1 MDTKPISGAAAARLN
16 IPQARTAQAI
26 NPEEER
32 RRQERAA
39 LAASAA
45 AAGVGLAAAG
55 LAALG
60 SDDTMTLDESM
71 IINPVDD
78 QLSAKIACLPATHAA
93 AHRVGWSSD
102 WISIFDDHAYAATP
116 DGGTRK
122 IRRFYGEPRR
132 LDPAGNAETA
142 DFLCCEWRAMTR
154 LHVPE
159 VTADTWYRLN
169 GGCPPVTA
177 DMWRRLNGGRR

>member
-1 MDTKPISGAAAARLN
+1 MTTFKQID
-16 IPQARTAQAI
+16 PQH
-26 NPEEER
+26 
-32 RRQERAA
+32 
-39 LAASAA
+39 
-45 AAGVGLAAAG
+45 
-55 LAALG
+55 
-60 SDDTMTLDESM
+60 LDEQLTHAANHLDGSNGDVHW
-71 IINPVDD
+71 IPLADVNGLLFAVVIGVNPADD
-78 QLSAKIACLPATHAA
+78 RLSAKIACLPATHAA

-132 LDPAGNAETA
+132 LDPSGNAETA

>member
-1 MDTKPISGAAAARLN
+1 MTTFKQIDIQRLDDQLTHAANHFDSSNRDVRW
-16 IPQARTAQAI
+16 IPLADVRGLLFAI
-26 NPEEER
+26 VI
-32 RRQERAA
+32 
-39 LAASAA
+39 
-45 AAGVGLAAAG
+45 G
-55 LAALG
+55 
-60 SDDTMTLDESM
+60 
-71 IINPVDD
+71 INPVDD